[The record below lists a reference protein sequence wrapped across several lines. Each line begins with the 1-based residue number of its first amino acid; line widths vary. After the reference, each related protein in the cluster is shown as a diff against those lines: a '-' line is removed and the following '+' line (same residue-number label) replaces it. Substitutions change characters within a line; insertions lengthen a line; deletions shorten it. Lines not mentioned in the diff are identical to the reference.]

1 MGAASEPDESDG
13 DDSFYSPPP
22 PDALAVARRAL
33 ILAGVICRAMM
44 ESYEDEVD
52 RTLTLKELPEWLD
65 KLGLW
70 PYVETQEAKI
80 LRAPYGELE
89 RRSRIRATW
98 YIEGLSILC
107 WAMRLL
113 EFPPH
118 DRKVRHSPIV
128 EAVALLSDEAVEL
141 LTSPKLRSAA
151 QVKACREWFYD
162 VHVSLR
168 GFLLHGRDGKL
179 ATWIGQYV
187 DTLGLSR
194 ESVMIEGGLAFE
206 GSPLAGADRSRLEDW
221 EDVICERH
229 RAAMWLAGTDE
240 PYTEISVDT

>member
-1 MGAASEPDESDG
+1 MDDPGDGSNSDE
-13 DDSFYSPPP
+13 DDLLASPPP

-33 ILAGVICRAMM
+33 ILSGVVCRGMM
-44 ESYEDEVD
+44 ESYEDEDD

-70 PYVETQEAKI
+70 PYVETQEEKI
-80 LRAPYGELE
+80 LRAPYGKLK
-89 RRSRIRATW
+89 RRFQISATW
-98 YIEGLSILC
+98 RIEGLSILC

-113 EFPPH
+113 DFPPH
-118 DRKVRHSPIV
+118 DRKALHAPIV
-128 EAVALLSDEAVEL
+128 EAVAFLSDDAVEL
-141 LTSPKLRSAA
+141 LTSPKLRSVV
-151 QVKACREWFYD
+151 QIEACREWFYD

-168 GFLLHGRDGKL
+168 GFLFHGGDGNL

-187 DTLGLSR
+187 NTLGLSR
-194 ESVMIEGGLAFE
+194 ESVVIEGGLVFE
-206 GSPLAGADRSRLEDW
+206 GSPLSGADRARLEEW
-221 EDVICERH
+221 EAVICERH